1 MPLSNPGRLQ
11 NCRGFRRFRPA
22 SVWILAFVLLALPLY
37 SEWLGFRAEQ
47 IHPPRGSLSAIGDIT
62 LHYRDIAPAASKG
75 TVVFVHGA
83 WSAHADL
90 PEALAPALGDY
101 RVIAIDRPGQGWS
114 RRPDS
119 WDWATPQRQA
129 EAVMA
134 LLDRIAPEQIVL
146 VGYSLGGALSARIA
160 LERPERLRGL
170 VLLSAM
176 LYPWLG
182 DLARYHAPV
191 TSPLIGPVFNR
202 LVGIPLASALLPRGL
217 SRAFAP
223 QGVPAGYA
231 KATELSLMFREEAFR
246 NNIQDIVAAD
256 TFLQSQALRYRSL
269 RVPVIAIAGD
279 RDAIVSPAHSVAIAR
294 DAPAALLIALPGLGH
309 MPHRAKAQTIAEA
322 IKTLMPQ
329 P

>member
-1 MPLSNPGRLQ
+1 MPLSNPGRSRKPRRLQ
-11 NCRGFRRFRPA
+11 RFRTAPF
-22 SVWILAFVLLALPLY
+22 WFLAFVLLALPLY
-37 SEWLGFRAEQ
+37 SEWLGFRATENY
-47 IHPPRGSLSAIGDIT
+47 PPRGSLSAVDGIT
-62 LHYRDIAPAASKG
+62 LHYRDIAPPAPRG
-75 TVVFVHGA
+75 TIVLVHGA
-83 WSAHADL
+83 WSGHADL
-90 PEALAPALGDY
+90 LEALAPALRDY

-114 RRPDS
+114 SRPDS

-129 EAVMA
+129 EAVMS
-134 LLDRIAPEQIVL
+134 LLDRIAPEPVVL

-202 LVGIPLASALLPRGL
+202 LIGIPLASALLPSGL
-217 SRAFAP
+217 DRAFAP
-223 QGVPAGYA
+223 QGVPAGYVEA
-231 KATELSLMFREEAFR
+231 AELPLMLREEAFR
-246 NNIQDIVAAD
+246 RNLQDIIAAD
-256 TFLQSQALRYRSL
+256 AFLQSQAPRYRSL

-294 DAPAALLIALPGLGH
+294 DAPAARLIALPGIGH

-322 IKTLMPQ
+322 IETLMPQ
-329 P
+329 R

>member
-1 MPLSNPGRLQ
+1 MPLSNPGQLRKPRRLP
-11 NCRGFRRFRPA
+11 RLRTAP
-22 SVWILAFVLLALPLY
+22 VWLLAAVLLALPLY
-37 SEWLGFRAEQ
+37 SEWLGFRAARDY
-47 IHPPRGSLSAIGDIT
+47 PPRGSFSSIGDIT
-62 LHYRDIAPAASKG
+62 LHYRDIAPPAPKG
-75 TVVFVHGA
+75 TIVLIHGA
-83 WSAHADL
+83 WSGHADL
-90 PEALAPALGDY
+90 LEALSPVLREY
-101 RVIAIDRPGQGWS
+101 RVIAVDRPGQGWS
-114 RRPDS
+114 SRPDN

-129 EAVMA
+129 EAVMG

-146 VGYSLGGALSARIA
+146 VGYSLGGALTARIA

-202 LVGIPLASALLPRGL
+202 LVGIPLASALLSRGQ

-223 QGVPAGYA
+223 QDVSAGYA
-231 KATELSLMFREEAFR
+231 EATELPLMFREGAFR
-246 NNIQDIVAAD
+246 NNLQDIIAAD
-256 TFLQSQALRYRSL
+256 AFLRSQAPRYRSL

-279 RDAIVSPAHSVAIAR
+279 CDDIVSPAHSVAIAR
-294 DAPAALLIALPGLGH
+294 DAPAARLIALPGIGH
-309 MPHRAKAQTIAEA
+309 MPHRAEARTIAEA
-322 IKTLMPQ
+322 IETIMPQ